1 MKLIDIPVVFICPDH
16 NEKYHS
22 RKVHTV
28 ELLNKIGFKTIIHHK
43 SGNESYPK
51 CLVKANIDVL
61 TQYLNDSP
69 VIIIE
74 DDVELFLDLNS
85 ETEFD
90 MPEDT
95 DAFYLGFSKSGGHKT
110 LNSHDGWSQVQMISN
125 KHIRILNMLT
135 THAILYKS
143 KSYKQ
148 RVIQELGKVLE
159 NPSYYNDVV
168 LARLHPL
175 YKIYGY
181 YYPLFYQSVK
191 WGNVQ
196 HTEDYTKFKFNSQL
210 RFV

>member
-1 MKLIDIPVVFICPDH
+1 MKLVDIPVTFICPDH

-22 RKVHTV
+22 RKEHMI
-28 ELLNKIGFKTIIHHK
+28 ELLNKIGFKSIIHHK

-61 TQYLNDSP
+61 TENLNDEP
-69 VIIIE
+69 FILIE
-74 DDVELFLDLNS
+74 DDVEAFLELNS
-85 ETEFD
+85 EFEFD

-110 LNSHDGWSQVQMISN
+110 LNLHDGWSTIQKISD

-148 RVIQELGKVLE
+148 RIIRELEKVMQ

-168 LARLHPL
+168 ISRIHPE
-175 YKIYGY
+175 YNIYGY
-181 YYPLFYQSVK
+181 HYPLFYQSVK

-196 HTEDYTKFKFNSQL
+196 HTEDYTKFNF
-210 RFV
+210 